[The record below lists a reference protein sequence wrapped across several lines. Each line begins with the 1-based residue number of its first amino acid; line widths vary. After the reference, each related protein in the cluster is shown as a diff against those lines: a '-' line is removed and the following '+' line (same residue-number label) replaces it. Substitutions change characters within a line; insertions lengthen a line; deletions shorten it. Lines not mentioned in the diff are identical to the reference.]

1 MNARTGGALAAVLLA
16 GALIRGGAA
25 LADALQHSRGS
36 ASVSTAIMQTT
47 RSPRSV
53 MNGCGPAMMSS
64 QADPM
69 VGGAGTT
76 NPMAGASSMGGM
88 MGQTG
93 GMMTCGM
100 AGFMQST
107 NPAVARTMAQQA
119 ASTATVDRQATT
131 VACHSDDVTIVALA
145 SPEGSRDMSWNVA
158 GLVNPTVIVPRGARV
173 SVDFFNADVDTMHGW
188 ELTGAPPPYPY
199 MAMMGAPV
207 AFPGAFAMPVP
218 NVTAQRWLGHV
229 SHFTA
234 ARPGMYYY
242 LCPVPGH
249 AQKGM
254 YGKLVVR

>member
-1 MNARTGGALAAVLLA
+1 
-16 GALIRGGAA
+16 
-25 LADALQHSRGS
+25 
-36 ASVSTAIMQTT
+36 
-47 RSPRSV
+47 
-53 MNGCGPAMMSS
+53 MMSS

-76 NPMAGASSMGGM
+76 NPMAGASSMGGMMGGAGNMDGM

-158 GLVNPTVIVPRGARV
+158 GLVNPTVIVPRGA
-173 SVDFFNADVDTMHGW
+173 G
-188 ELTGAPPPYPY
+188 
-199 MAMMGAPV
+199 
-207 AFPGAFAMPVP
+207 
-218 NVTAQRWLGHV
+218 
-229 SHFTA
+229 
-234 ARPGMYYY
+234 
-242 LCPVPGH
+242 
-249 AQKGM
+249 
-254 YGKLVVR
+254 